1 MGEWWADFLGM
12 LWKTRRGKRESV
24 NFALGGAIKSGRR
37 PLLVTS
43 LVGTRFCSMKT
54 LSVPSATVRSAHGK
68 PLWTP

>member
-12 LWKTRRGKRESV
+12 LWKTRRGKRESM
-24 NFALGGAIKSGRR
+24 NFALGGVIKSGRR

-54 LSVPSATVRSAHGK
+54 LSVPFI
-68 PLWTP
+68 PLFCVWHTR